1 MKNFL
6 RNIIFLILLLLVVLP
21 CLALEF
27 DLSVDEE
34 IRKNYN
40 PSKLELENLP
50 PLPNVKPSNT
60 GKTPPSQSI
69 KPVNNLP
76 DLTPAESRPI
86 ITNIQKETSLKL
98 KSGTKFTVKSYQGFS
113 DSTRV
118 GTRISFVSQKP
129 VYQKYVTIPQGTVF
143 KGEIVDSHTPQMS
156 GNGGLIVLKIDSM
169 TYKGSTVGVN
179 AKITKANNK
188 KVFVNNIK
196 GKRKYWKNVS
206 TQVNKGENFYRKS
219 RRTSSKF
226 ANHPLGVIIAPVP
239 TVVGMGGYAVNL
251 VGSPLVSLFKSGD
264 RISLPAGSTFEIK
277 LLDDV
282 YLY

>member
-1 MKNFL
+1 MKNFIE
-6 RNIIFLILLLLVVLP
+6 NIIFFILLQIVVLP
-21 CLALEF
+21 CYALEF

-50 PLPNVKPSNT
+50 PLPSVKPTNT
-60 GKTPPSQSI
+60 NKTPQSQSI
-69 KPVNNLP
+69 KPVNSLP
-76 DLTPAESRPI
+76 DLTPAESKPI

-98 KSGTKFTVKSYQGFS
+98 KRGTKFTVRSHQGFS

-129 VYQKYVTIPQGTVF
+129 VYQKYVTIPQGTTF
-143 KGEIVDSHTPQMS
+143 KGEIVDSHTPQLS
-156 GNGGLIVLKIDSM
+156 GNGGLVVLKIDSM
-169 TYKGSTVGVN
+169 SYKGSTVGIN

-188 KVFVNNIK
+188 KIFVNNIK
-196 GKRKYWKNVS
+196 GKRQYWKNVS
-206 TQVNKGENFYRKS
+206 KQVNKGENFYRKS

-226 ANHPLGVIIAPVP
+226 ANHPIGVIIAPIP

-251 VGSPLVSLFKSGD
+251 VGSPIVSLFKSGE
-264 RISLPAGSTFEIK
+264 RIYLPAGSEFEIK
-277 LLDDV
+277 TLDDV